1 MFKEYEM
8 FKKALYEI
16 RKIISKFKPSNIKK
30 KKMIWKKLNP
40 YFFDVKK
47 QLTELGF
54 RHIKPYSLK
63 TWKCYAGNAIRL
75 TTTCN
80 FDNKKYIVKCGKG
93 FDEKIN
99 NSIRFQI
106 LFNDEFDFIPKGKE
120 LIIDGY
126 KAYLTEFI
134 ESVSFDDYCRFS
146 DIKDIDKLIKQTN
159 VVLDKLN
166 EKKIVHCDLESV
178 NVLIQKKTDK
188 MFIIDFDTCC
198 SEKFGLYCAPDAF
211 PGYTIK
217 QHLEDCIIYDDAYS
231 FYELFK
237 RYNFVGIEKLDS
249 FNALKNKIG
258 RNIHKTPIVGD

>member
-1 MFKEYEM
+1 MTVMKKCLYYLRKKISQLKFSRIKKRNYVFKHIGKYYSDVKNQLKILG
-8 FKKALYEI
+8 FKK
-16 RKIISKFKPSNIKK
+16 IKT
-30 KKMIWKKLNP
+30 
-40 YFFDVKK
+40 F
-47 QLTELGF
+47 
-54 RHIKPYSLK
+54 SLS
-63 TWKCYAGNAIRL
+63 TWKFVKEDVVRFTLVANL
-75 TTTCN
+75 
-80 FDNKKYIVKCGKG
+80 DNRKYLIKCGKG

-146 DIKDIDKLIKQTN
+146 DIKDIDELIKQTN
-159 VVLDKLN
+159 VALDKLN

-178 NVLIQKKTDK
+178 NVLIQKKTNK
-188 MFIIDFDTCC
+188 IFLIDFDTCC
-198 SEKFGLYCAPDAF
+198 SKEYNLFCAPNAF

-217 QHLEDCIIYDDAYS
+217 QFFEDCVVYDDAYS

-237 RYNFVGIEKLDS
+237 RYNFADIEKLDS
-249 FNALKNKIG
+249 FNTLKNKIG
-258 RNIHKTPIVGD
+258 RNIHKTPIVSD